1 MTAPVAKPNQA
12 KHLHDYACAQTAS
25 RFAIYGLRM
34 GFIAINSGMELIDQD
49 AEALRG
55 AVAWALQLADQQGNT
70 LAAALLED
78 VLTIV
83 SDGLPD

>member
-1 MTAPVAKPNQA
+1 MN
-12 KHLHDYACAQTAS
+12 
-25 RFAIYGLRM
+25 
-34 GFIAINSGMELIDQD
+34 LIDQD

-55 AVAWALQLADQQGNT
+55 AVAWALQLADQQDNT

-83 SDGLPD
+83 SDGLPN